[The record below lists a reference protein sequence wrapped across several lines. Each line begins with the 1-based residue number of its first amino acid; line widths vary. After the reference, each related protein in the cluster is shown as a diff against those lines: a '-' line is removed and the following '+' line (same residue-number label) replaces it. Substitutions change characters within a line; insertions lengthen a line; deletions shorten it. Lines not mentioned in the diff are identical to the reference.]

1 LQKRGVWISL
11 TEAPR
16 HRGTE
21 APRHRGTEHRGTG
34 TATIPQCRVRSDLTH
49 SSADNLYV
57 FFHRVEPAVN
67 AAVASHREL
76 ARKEKRRS
84 DPLRVSIGI
93 GFGPLYYV
101 SSEDDY
107 YGAEVNLA
115 SKLGEDIAFGGETL
129 LTEAA
134 LAAIEEP
141 VEGRAGRLRY
151 ATVSQVR
158 IRFRPWLV

>member
-1 LQKRGVWISL
+1 MIVDQDGFTRKMLDRGASHALHDIWKMR
-11 TEAPR
+11 TELVPLIRAY
-16 HRGTE
+16 GGE
-21 APRHRGTEHRGTG
+21 VFK
-34 TATIPQCRVRSDLTH
+34 ID
-49 SSADNLYV
+49 ADNLYV